1 MIEQPRASKINLHPL
16 IANFPG
22 IPGVVVKLLGRES
35 SFQFNSEL
43 VFPAA
48 SLIKLPILWE
58 FFYQCAMGWI
68 DPDEEIELR
77 DEDIAIGFGVL
88 RQLKPGL
95 KLRLHDLAVLM
106 TVISDNTAANLLM
119 DKLGMDNI
127 NTSIQNLGLMHTKL
141 HHKLYDSSDL
151 NQDNATTPADIARML
166 ESFVQK
172 QSLLGEYRHEPL
184 KLLEGQQCK
193 NKLHLGIPKGTR
205 LANKTGEALWLEHD
219 AGVLFGQREAAVIV
233 VMTTGLVENYQGI
246 ELCRDVARLVY
257 QNLS

>member
-1 MIEQPRASKINLHPL
+1 MTDQHRVSKNTFESL

-22 IPGVVVKLLGRES
+22 TPGIVVKTLGQEQCFRFNAELL
-35 SFQFNSEL
+35 
-43 VFPAA
+43 FPAA

-58 FFYQCAMGWI
+58 FFYQCATGRI
-68 DPDEEIELR
+68 DPTEEIELR

-106 TVISDNTAANLLM
+106 TVISDNTAANLLI
-119 DKLGMDNI
+119 DRLGMENI

-141 HHKLYDSSDL
+141 QHKLHDSSDL
-151 NQDNATTPADIARML
+151 NQDNFTTPTDMARML
-166 ESFVQK
+166 ESFVQQ
-172 QSLLGEYRHEPL
+172 QSLLGEYKHEPL
-184 KLLEGQQCK
+184 KLLEGQHCK
-193 NKLHLGIPKGTR
+193 NKLHLGVPKGTR

-219 AGVLFGQREAAVIV
+219 VGVLFGQREAAVIV

-246 ELCRDVARLVY
+246 ELCREVARLVY
-257 QNLS
+257 QELL